1 LGDRTDFTTGFLS
14 RNSY

>member
-1 LGDRTDFTTGFLS
+1 LGDRTDFTTGFLP